1 MVVAPGASSISSAGE
16 GRPFERLV
24 DQGATLVAGA
34 IETWAATTKELAGTE
49 PGGAIV
55 AAMVTAAT
63 WWFDWAKGAQQ
74 LPYLGG
80 GGRPAGPSTRP
91 GPGRPSPPVRE
102 GKRPTSVA
110 VTGPEDEKLAAPTAS
125 GPDRRA

>member
-1 MVVAPGASSISSAGE
+1 VVVAPGATSINSSVE
-16 GRPFERLV
+16 GRAFDRLV
-24 DQGATLVAGA
+24 DQGARLVAGA
-34 IETWAATTKELAGTE
+34 IESWATTTKELAGTE

-74 LPYLGG
+74 IPYLGG
-80 GGRPAGPSTRP
+80 AGRPTAHSADPGQNQPSALGRAGEGPP
-91 GPGRPSPPVRE
+91 PGR
-102 GKRPTSVA
+102 
-110 VTGPEDEKLAAPTAS
+110 VTRADDEKLAAATAS